1 MITTTIPQVN
11 RNKPNPFPAS
21 SVKQTLKSCQA
32 RVERALDDFLPPADT
47 APAQLHQAMRYATLN
62 GGKRIRATLVYA
74 AGTAVGAD
82 DAALDAPACAVE
94 LIHSYSL
101 IHDDLPC
108 MDDDDLRRGRPTC
121 HKAYDEA
128 TALLAGDA
136 LQALAFEILARD
148 ATTPVGAAR
157 RLKMMDTLAQAIGS
171 RGMAGGQAI
180 DLESVG
186 GKLSLSQLEDCYL
199 RKTGA
204 LIRAAVLL
212 GALAREDA
220 DHRLLAALDEY
231 GRTIGLAFQI
241 TDDILD
247 VEGEI
252 DKLGKTPGADQARNK
267 PTYPALLGLNEA
279 KARAHAL
286 HARALETLKPLGDN
300 GVFLTDLAGYIIKRI
315 Q

>member
-11 RNKPNPFPAS
+11 RNKPNPFPVS
-21 SVKQTLKSCQA
+21 SIKQTLKSCQE
-32 RVERALDDFLPPADT
+32 RVERALESCLPAAD
-47 APAQLHQAMRYATLN
+47 APPTRLHQAMRYAILN
-62 GGKRIRATLVYA
+62 GGKRIRAALVYA
-74 AGTAVGAD
+74 AGAAAGAD
-82 DAALDAPACAVE
+82 DATLDAPACAVE

-136 LQALAFEILARD
+136 LQALAFEILAHD
-148 ATTPVGAAR
+148 ATMPVGAAQ
-157 RLKMMDTLAQAIGS
+157 RLKMMETLAQAIGS

-186 GKLSLSQLEDCYL
+186 EKLSLPQLEDCYL

-212 GALAREDA
+212 GALTREDV
-220 DHRLLAALDEY
+220 DHRLLAALNEY

-252 DKLGKTPGADQARNK
+252 EKLGKTPGADQARNK

-279 KARAHAL
+279 KARARAL
-286 HARALETLKPLGDN
+286 HASTLETLKPLGDN
-300 GVFLTDLAGYIIKRI
+300 GAFLADLAGYIIKRI

>member
-1 MITTTIPQVN
+1 MN
-11 RNKPNPFPAS
+11 RNKLNPSPAS
-21 SVKQTLKSCQA
+21 SIKQTLKNCQE
-32 RVERALDDFLPPADT
+32 RVERALKNCLPPADAT
-47 APAQLHQAMRYATLN
+47 PTRLHQAMRYATLN
-62 GGKRIRATLVYA
+62 GGKRIRAALVYA
-74 AGTAVGAD
+74 AGAAVGAD

-108 MDDDDLRRGRPTC
+108 MDDDDLRRGKPTC

-136 LQALAFEILARD
+136 LQGLAFEILAHD
-148 ATTPVGAAR
+148 ATTPTGAAQ
-157 RLKMMDTLAQAIGS
+157 RLKMMEALAQAIGS
-171 RGMAGGQAI
+171 QGMAGGQAI

-186 GKLSLSQLEDCYL
+186 EKLSLSRLEDCYL

-212 GALAREDA
+212 GALAREDV
-220 DHRLLAALDEY
+220 DHRLLAALNEY
-231 GRTIGLAFQI
+231 GRAIGLAFQI

-252 DKLGKTPGADQARNK
+252 EKLGKTPGADQARNK
-267 PTYPALLGLNEA
+267 PTYPALLGLDEA
-279 KARAHAL
+279 KARARAL
-286 HARALETLKPLGDN
+286 HARALETLKPLEDN
-300 GVFLTDLAGYIIKRI
+300 GAFLADLAGYIINRI